1 MSFVRSLISGYAV
14 SALIS
19 GVSRRF
25 SSPAPVMDN
34 SFSSTSNS
42 TTAVIEKQRVFGTPG
57 ASLFTANL
65 DPSAVQAGI
74 KGEQVVGAELE
85 RIAAFYPNTYVFHS
99 VKLHGKVGD
108 IDHLVVQGN
117 RMLLVDT
124 KNWKQDASYYIF
136 FNGAESDSLVRDD
149 EEFAGGEVHLTRQ
162 LAEWQTRFMS
172 THMDI
177 DAVLVIA
184 NRISRVSNSVTVP
197 YAFTNL
203 NGLPTVFENMFAS
216 DEADDISDEM
226 LKFLRSMV
234 QDSHNANVISR
245 VIQPPKAKAT
255 RMTKWLVVWSI
266 LNYVLLPIVM
276 PLAGVSAVPLL
287 VATYR
292 HKAYVKAHKLGGGGL
307 LNTILAFTYL
317 LIFAWLLTLF
327 IVVFGWMSRPV

>member
-1 MSFVRSLISGYAV
+1 MSFVRSLISGYAA

-19 GVSRRF
+19 GVTRRF
-25 SSPAPVMDN
+25 SAPSVPVEP
-34 SFSSTSNS
+34 SFSSNQNS

-57 ASLFTANL
+57 ASLFKANL

-85 RIAAFYPNTYVFHS
+85 RLAAFYPNTYVFHS

-117 RMLLVDT
+117 RMLMVDT
-124 KNWKQDASYYIF
+124 KNWKQDADYDIF
-136 FNGAESDSLVRDD
+136 YKGEEADFLVRND

-162 LAEWQTRFMS
+162 LAEWQVRFMN
-172 THMDI
+172 TQMDI

-184 NRISRVSNSVTVP
+184 NRLSRVSNSVTVP
-197 YAFTNL
+197 YAFTNM

-216 DEADDISDEM
+216 DEADDIPEDM
-226 LKFLRSMV
+226 LNFLTSMV
-234 QDSHNANVISR
+234 QDPQNANVVSR

-255 RMTKWLVVWSI
+255 LLTKWLVVWSV
-266 LNYVLLPIVM
+266 LNYVLLPVVM
-276 PLAGVSAVPLL
+276 PLAGLSAVPLL

-292 HKAYVKAHKLGGGGL
+292 HKAYVKAHKLGGGRL

-317 LIFAWLLTLF
+317 LIFAWLLTVF
-327 IVVFGWMSRPV
+327 IVIFGWMSRPV